1 MEMCLGARA
10 GSHEMAE
17 MTGQTRRVDEELGG
31 TGMNAVREP
40 WEAAGVTR
48 LLPEPRG
55 GPVMPLVIS
64 EHPGRFSVLSHWC
77 YLHCSLRGSSSLCS
91 VYS

>member
-17 MTGQTRRVDEELGG
+17 MTGQTHRVDEELGG

-55 GPVMPLVIS
+55 
-64 EHPGRFSVLSHWC
+64 
-77 YLHCSLRGSSSLCS
+77 
-91 VYS
+91 

>member
-40 WEAAGVTR
+40 WEAAGKHGCCSCGF
-48 LLPEPRG
+48 LLLLIRKAAANLG
-55 GPVMPLVIS
+55 VI
-64 EHPGRFSVLSHWC
+64 H
-77 YLHCSLRGSSSLCS
+77 
-91 VYS
+91 

>member
-31 TGMNAVREP
+31 TGMNAVREFK
-40 WEAAGVTR
+40 VSKLT
-48 LLPEPRG
+48 
-55 GPVMPLVIS
+55 MYIN
-64 EHPGRFSVLSHWC
+64 
-77 YLHCSLRGSSSLCS
+77 
-91 VYS
+91 